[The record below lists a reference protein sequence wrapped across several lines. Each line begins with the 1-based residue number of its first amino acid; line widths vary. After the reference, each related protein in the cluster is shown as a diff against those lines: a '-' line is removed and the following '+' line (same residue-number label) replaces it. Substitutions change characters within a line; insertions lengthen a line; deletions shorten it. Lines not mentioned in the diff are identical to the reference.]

1 MSALIPLHFGH
12 TDVRMIVRDGEP
24 WWALADAAPLLDL
37 ANPSKLANRL
47 DDYQKAAIPIRDIS
61 SGQDRRMIFVNEA
74 GIYALTL
81 NSRKPEAKA
90 FGRWLF
96 TEVLPSIRKYG
107 VFPPPALTEQPE
119 PDWCDG
125 TDKLLHERF
134 FEERLRWEAAS
145 GMGLHEIPGFSKPVI
160 RAIEAGLGGI
170 DKGQRVRMLTLA
182 GLDVLYILSGLRTV
196 SPTERRV
203 LAYIRE
209 SSDPRKLALLAAA
222 SSS

>member
-1 MSALIPLHFGH
+1 MNDLVPLHFEAA
-12 TDVRMIVRDGEP
+12 DVRMVLRDGEA
-24 WWALADAAPLLDL
+24 WWVLADVARLLGIKSHRNVAA
-37 ANPSKLANRL
+37 RL
-47 DDYQKAAIPIRDIS
+47 WDWQKAGVQILDAS
-61 SGQDRRMIFVNEA
+61 SRQRRLTTLVNEA
-74 GIYALTL
+74 GVYALVL
-81 NSRKPEAKA
+81 NSSKPIAERFAH
-90 FGRWLF
+90 WLF

-182 GLDVLYILSGLRTV
+182 GIDVLYILSGLRTV
-196 SPTERRV
+196 SPTERRAI
-203 LAYIRE
+203 AYIRE
-209 SSDPRKLALLAAA
+209 SSDPRKLAFLAAI